1 MCKNHLT
8 ICMKYI
14 TLYFQPTLT
23 NKFIIIGVNMGRH
36 EKIAWYNLAVIGT
49 SVLFFLILFFVM
61 KDKRPLELCLH
72 VSSSAFGVLGFL
84 GFGSTLF
91 RKEDTRKMISGFYDP
106 ETDERDIQIYRRAGL
121 HAFSIFWVLF
131 VLTIMG
137 FWMYYRWRHGT
148 EGALMVSIDVSMLP
162 ALLIPCFIIIVSAH
176 AISTIIQ
183 QRDNIKG
190 NNGVQG
196 VFVSN
201 LRSMILSMFFL
212 PIFLLMSFFIAMQ
225 GEILFAF
232 QFATATFG
240 AFAMAVREIRRKQD
254 CLEDERLVYGV
265 KLLGRI
271 SNVVF
276 TLMYGGL
283 IVKFILDYSKFG
295 LFKFPT
301 LFILLFIA
309 LIFHRTVIADLR
321 HYIRERRHEKA

>member
-1 MCKNHLT
+1 
-8 ICMKYI
+8 
-14 TLYFQPTLT
+14 
-23 NKFIIIGVNMGRH
+23 MGRH

-49 SVLFFLILFFVM
+49 SVLFFLVSFFVM
-61 KDKRPLELCLH
+61 KDRHSLESSFE
-72 VSSSAFGVLGFL
+72 VSSSAFAVLAFL
-84 GFGSTLF
+84 GFGQTLF
-91 RKEDTRKMISGFYDP
+91 RKEDAGKRRSGFYDP
-106 ETDERDIQIYRRAGL
+106 ELDERDVQIRQRAAL
-121 HAFSIFWVLF
+121 HSFAIFWVLF
-131 VLTIMG
+131 VLAIMG
-137 FWMYYRWRHGT
+137 FWMFFRWRHGT
-148 EGALMVSIDVSMLP
+148 EGPLMITFNVNLLP
-162 ALLIPCFIIIVSAH
+162 LLTVPGFLIIMSVH

-183 QRDNIKG
+183 QRDNIKD

-225 GEILFAF
+225 GEIFFAF
-232 QFATATFG
+232 QFAALSFG
-240 AFAMAVREIRRKQD
+240 AFAMAVREIRRKQEY
-254 CLEDERLVYGV
+254 LEDERLVYGV

-271 SNVVF
+271 SNIVF

-309 LIFHRTVIADLR
+309 LIFYRTVIADLR
-321 HYIRERRHEKA
+321 HYLRERRHEKA